1 MPAPQYQQPYQ
12 YGIYPQSVQ
21 PVQPVQQPIVV
32 SVVEDQPQIPYAQPV
47 DSVYVADKKKKQKK
61 EEIEDPLIPEPT
73 PSRSYTNRAVL
84 KVG

>member
-12 YGIYPQSVQ
+12 YGIYPQ

-32 SVVEDQPQIPYAQPV
+32 SVVEDQPQIPYAEPV
-47 DSVYVADKKKKQKK
+47 EPVYYNDKKKKQKK
-61 EEIEDPLIPEPT
+61 EEIQDPLIPEPT